1 MYSMRRTNR
10 LALRLKID
18 PLQFKVISDKKPKY
32 ISFITGSLLVISETM
47 PFFDNVQG
55 NGLLHTLS
63 SIQKEYKNNF
73 EN

>member
-10 LALRLKID
+10 LALRLKLD
-18 PLQFKVISDKKPKY
+18 PIQFKVISDKKPKY
-32 ISFITGSLLVISETM
+32 FSFITGSLLAISELL
-47 PFFDNVQG
+47 PFFDNVKG

-63 SIQKEYKNNF
+63 HIQKEYKDNF